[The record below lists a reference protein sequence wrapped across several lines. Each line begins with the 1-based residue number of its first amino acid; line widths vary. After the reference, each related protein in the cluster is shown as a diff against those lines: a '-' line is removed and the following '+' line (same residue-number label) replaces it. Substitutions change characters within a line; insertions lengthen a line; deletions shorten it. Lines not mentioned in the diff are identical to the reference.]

1 MSRRRVP
8 RGVSTPGKRLCG
20 PTYVGLAEN
29 LVVIRASR
37 RRTGLGCDERS
48 ARSAFH
54 RLDPRL
60 APSVSASL
68 GSVFNRASRGLGT
81 LVAWCRIARRRPAI
95 RASASRYLAELG
107 AAVDARSRVRRHM
120 HRSLRGRCFVPTSAT
135 DSLQRAP
142 DSDRAVLEVRV
153 ACASGTP
160 RRSKLREATRV
171 VERLT
176 APYELRK
183 ACGFTLG
190 RIGPH
195 FTGDSTSRV
204 QPVPDWRPDHGPLGF
219 TPRLA
224 ALSSARQESCASSDA
239 LQERPLHRSV
249 EVAPRLGL
257 ASGLVKDSASS
268 HAEAPSIDECS
279 LDPSLAAWTSSVNPP
294 PRSGFAAVTWLPTLF
309 RLAHLVERSRLD

>member
-107 AAVDARSRVRRHM
+107 AAVDARSRVRRHCTALCGEDASYRLLQPI
-120 HRSLRGRCFVPTSAT
+120 HFNVHLIRIVRCSRCGSLA
-135 DSLQRAP
+135 RAARLVGA
-142 DSDRAVLEVRV
+142 SSERQLE
-153 ACASGTP
+153 S
-160 RRSKLREATRV
+160 
-171 VERLT
+171 
-176 APYELRK
+176 
-183 ACGFTLG
+183 
-190 RIGPH
+190 
-195 FTGDSTSRV
+195 
-204 QPVPDWRPDHGPLGF
+204 
-219 TPRLA
+219 
-224 ALSSARQESCASSDA
+224 SSA
-239 LQERPLHRSV
+239 
-249 EVAPRLGL
+249 
-257 ASGLVKDSASS
+257 
-268 HAEAPSIDECS
+268 
-279 LDPSLAAWTSSVNPP
+279 
-294 PRSGFAAVTWLPTLF
+294 
-309 RLAHLVERSRLD
+309 